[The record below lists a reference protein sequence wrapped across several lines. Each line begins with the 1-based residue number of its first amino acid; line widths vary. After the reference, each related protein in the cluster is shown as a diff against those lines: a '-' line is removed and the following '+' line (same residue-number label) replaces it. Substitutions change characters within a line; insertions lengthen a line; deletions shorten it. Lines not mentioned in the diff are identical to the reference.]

1 MSWGGGDWPP
11 ALSFGP
17 LTPPSLSPPALG
29 TLPYGFRTTQAWA
42 LMILCGSWKESS
54 GSRVLQGPSRET
66 SLALAAQTASPKK
79 RLPETM
85 VSMTKSTSD
94 QATFSLNTRE
104 NLIPG
109 SIFKL

>member
-1 MSWGGGDWPP
+1 MS
-11 ALSFGP
+11 
-17 LTPPSLSPPALG
+17 
-29 TLPYGFRTTQAWA
+29 
-42 LMILCGSWKESS
+42 LCGSWKEPL
-54 GSRVLQGPSRET
+54 GSRVLQGSSRGT
-66 SLALAAQTASPKK
+66 SLAVAAQTASPKK
-79 RLPETM
+79 RLLGTM